1 MPPNSM
7 QWSDVLK
14 GHTYLPAAFK
24 HCQGYVNRLGTDK
37 LFPSNAPKHLLFSY
51 ISLVTSRS
59 VTATS
64 DPPVANRSLGNLKS
78 NTLRGESDCC

>member
-7 QWSDVLK
+7 QWSGALK

-24 HCQGYVNRLGTDK
+24 HCQGYVNRPGTDK
-37 LFPSNAPKHLLFSY
+37 LFPSDAPKHVLFSY
-51 ISLVTSRS
+51 TSPVTSRS

-64 DPPVANRSLGNLKS
+64 DPPVANISLGNFEIEHAA
-78 NTLRGESDCC
+78 R